1 MEKRPS
7 KGYGLQVM
15 YVTNLVPEKTRLSGQ
30 KPYLNANESEGGE
43 GGERR
48 KRKEKKR
55 KKELGGIDYKAE

>member
-43 GGERR
+43 RR